1 MGFDKKTK
9 VKFGLIIII
18 LLGAIFF
25 LLINYNQTIE
35 ILYFTNPKC
44 RLVNE
49 TDVII
54 QEIENDFKD
63 KVNVRTIKVSM
74 YPDDEPD
81 TEEIKRLREKYEVYG
96 VPTIIINGEE
106 FTEEFTKENLREN
119 ICNYF
124 MIKPKV
130 C

>member
-1 MGFDKKTK
+1 
-9 VKFGLIIII
+9 
-18 LLGAIFF
+18 
-25 LLINYNQTIE
+25 
-35 ILYFTNPKC
+35 
-44 RLVNE
+44 LVNE

-124 MIKPKV
+124 MIRPKV